1 MKKERHRVVH
11 HRVRDRHRKRCDGD
25 SARGRLFGFQALEKI
40 TARLDEFEPSRM
52 GVKFGTQVVVFA
64 DKKRRLLEGFEP
76 FSLVGLHD
84 EVDSV
89 PVQGGI
95 DSFRNLGRLRPASQG
110 SQAVKYTCH
119 NTDFGYGKSLLK
131 RPAGRG
137 PFEIIRGSRISNLK
151 PPGAFRGAG
160 WYNY

>member
-1 MKKERHRVVH
+1 MVH
-11 HRVRDRHRKRCDGD
+11 HRVRNRHRKRCDGD

-64 DKKRRLLEGFEP
+64 DKKRLLLEGFEP

-84 EVDSV
+84 EVDSI

-95 DSFRNLGRLRPASQG
+95 DSFRNFRPAAACFAGLSGREVSG
-110 SQAVKYTCH
+110 SQHGFWLWEIPLETA
-119 NTDFGYGKSLLK
+119 
-131 RPAGRG
+131 RWAG
-137 PFEIIRGSRISNLK
+137 PV
-151 PPGAFRGAG
+151 
-160 WYNY
+160 